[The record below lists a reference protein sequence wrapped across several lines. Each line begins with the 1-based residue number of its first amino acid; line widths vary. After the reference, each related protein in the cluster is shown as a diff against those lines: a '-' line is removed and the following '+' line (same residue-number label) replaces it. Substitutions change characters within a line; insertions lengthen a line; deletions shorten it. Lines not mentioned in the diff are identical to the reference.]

1 MSDAPADGDHL
12 VIPFALAGRTAPCQ
26 GCPDH
31 AEHLRLRRL
40 ADCVCVCGRCY
51 GFGVP
56 LVFGALTGRWYHSS
70 CFYRTNNSKDQRP

>member
-1 MSDAPADGDHL
+1 MNEPANGSTL
-12 VIPFALAGRTAPCQ
+12 TIPAALAGRTAPCE
-26 GCPDH
+26 GCADH

-40 ADCVCVCGRCY
+40 ADQVCVCGRPY

-56 LVFGALTGRWYHSS
+56 LTFGALTGRWYHSS